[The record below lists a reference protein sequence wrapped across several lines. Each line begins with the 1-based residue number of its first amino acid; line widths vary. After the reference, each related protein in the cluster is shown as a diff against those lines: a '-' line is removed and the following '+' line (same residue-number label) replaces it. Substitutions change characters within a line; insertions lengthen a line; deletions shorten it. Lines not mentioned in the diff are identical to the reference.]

1 MLKQGDIL
9 NTRSQKILLVQ
20 NKVPRASSGK
30 HFYEKRT
37 QQILEQYSKL
47 KQEIQ
52 TAEYSDLQMH
62 KKHASKERIK
72 QLISAGMILEQAG
85 LLNLSDDEK
94 EKLLFHLYQFK
105 KELFFEDYH
114 KYKGE

>member
-1 MLKQGDIL
+1 MKYL
-9 NTRSQKILLVQ
+9 
-20 NKVPRASSGK
+20 
-30 HFYEKRT
+30 YEKRT

-52 TAEYSDLQMH
+52 TAEYKDLQMH

-85 LLNLSDDEK
+85 LMNLSDDEK
-94 EKLLFHLYQFK
+94 EKLLVHLSQFK
-105 KELFFEDYH
+105 KGDN
-114 KYKGE
+114 

>member
-1 MLKQGDIL
+1 M
-9 NTRSQKILLVQ
+9 VQ
-20 NKVPRASSGK
+20 NKVPSASPAK
-30 HFYEKRT
+30 HLYEKKI

-62 KKHASKERIK
+62 KKHTSKERIK

-94 EKLLFHLYQFK
+94 EKLLVHLSRFK
-105 KELFFEDYH
+105 KGVVL
-114 KYKGE
+114 

>member
-1 MLKQGDIL
+1 M
-9 NTRSQKILLVQ
+9 VQ
-20 NKVPRASSGK
+20 NKVPRASSVK
-30 HFYEKRT
+30 HLYEKRT

-62 KKHASKERIK
+62 KKHTSKERIK

-94 EKLLFHLYQFK
+94 EKLLVHLYQFK
-105 KELFFEDYH
+105 KGVVL
-114 KYKGE
+114 

>member
-1 MLKQGDIL
+1 M
-9 NTRSQKILLVQ
+9 NFVEKINETDVTIIGC
-20 NKVPRASSGK
+20 SGCTDELFD
-30 HFYEKRT
+30 HSA
-37 QQILEQYSKL
+37 IM
-47 KQEIQ
+47 Q
-52 TAEYSDLQMH
+52 TEYKDLQMH

-105 KELFFEDYH
+105 KEVVL
-114 KYKGE
+114 